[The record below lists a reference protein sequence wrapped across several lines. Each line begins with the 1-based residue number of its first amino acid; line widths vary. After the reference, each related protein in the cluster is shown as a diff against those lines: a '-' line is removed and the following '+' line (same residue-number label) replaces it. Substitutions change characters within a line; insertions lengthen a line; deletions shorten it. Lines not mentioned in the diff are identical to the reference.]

1 MAATI
6 QREKELQQQLDAFF
20 RMFGIDGFYD
30 RLSNAD
36 FVGLKKILSCINNVI
51 TLRATIDLVD
61 RLYNDK
67 IISRTEYESIL
78 KEVDSQHA
86 NTNGFDVQHIF
97 TGRKDVTGIIA
108 EVKCNIPVNGTS
120 FGAAQIEGLEEDV
133 EHLLKGKT
141 KANIEVKNCY
151 KFMAILN
158 ANDHIRECTSKV
170 FRDNAYV
177 KEYNPRT
184 PLSASYVYIVYVN
197 VGKQ

>member
-20 RMFGIDGFYD
+20 RKFGIDGFYD

-67 IISRTEYESIL
+67 IISHTEYESIL

-133 EHLLKGKT
+133 EHLLNGKA
-141 KANIEVKNCY
+141 KANIEVRNCY

-158 ANDHIRECTSKV
+158 AHEHIRECTNKV

-184 PLSASYVYIVYVN
+184 PLSTSYVYIVYVN